1 MKLKRRKKEFIDPE
15 VQGAL
20 TRRLIVHWMLFL
32 VAAVVLAV
40 GLKWLDDPFVSFSTL
55 TSSAWST
62 FGPLLAVLVCL
73 APIFIYDA
81 IKLSNRFTGPVYRL
95 RQATKQIAAGDMP
108 ERVEFRGA
116 DFWKDL
122 ATDFN
127 QIIRR
132 ISESEKTQA
141 TDK

>member
-20 TRRLIVHWMLFL
+20 TRRLIVHWILFL
-32 VAAVVLAV
+32 GAAIVLSI
-40 GLKWLDDPFVSFSTL
+40 GLKWLDDPFVSFSML
-55 TSSAWST
+55 TSSAWAT

-95 RQATKQIAAGDMP
+95 RQATKQIASGDIP
-108 ERVEFRGA
+108 EKVEFRGA

-122 ATDFN
+122 AADFN

-132 ISESEKTQA
+132 LTDNEKAQTE
-141 TDK
+141 K